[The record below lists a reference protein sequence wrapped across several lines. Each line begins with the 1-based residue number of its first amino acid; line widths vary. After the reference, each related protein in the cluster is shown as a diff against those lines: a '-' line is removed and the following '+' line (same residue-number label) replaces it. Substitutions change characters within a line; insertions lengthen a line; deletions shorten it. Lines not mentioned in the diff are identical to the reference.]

1 MSGLSDGGS
10 ESAANWQRLPANVGG
25 FVEEKQRSRVKTLDP
40 NVLEKVAQRIVAVL
54 QPERI
59 VLYGSHAYG
68 QPDED
73 SDVDLLVIVSGSSLP
88 PHKRAIKAY
97 RALRGLFFPAEV
109 KVVTRAEFDRRS
121 QWTSSIERVAR
132 ERGTVL
138 YESSA
143 G

>member
-1 MSGLSDGGS
+1 M
-10 ESAANWQRLPANVGG
+10 
-25 FVEEKQRSRVKTLDP
+25 KTLDP
-40 NVLEKVAQRIVAVL
+40 SVLDQATQRIVAVL

-68 QPDED
+68 RPDED
-73 SDVDLLVIVSGSSLP
+73 SDVDLLVIVSDSSLP
-88 PHKRAIKAY
+88 PHTRAIKAY

-121 QWTSSIERVAR
+121 QWASSIERVAR
-132 ERGTVL
+132 ERGRVL
-138 YESSA
+138 YESPA